1 MSCPTVIRSIRLLNQ
16 ARRWR
21 LRPLAAGLCCA
32 AALIAGSPRVMAMS
46 IEDAVALAVSTHP
59 TVNRSKASMRAA
71 EQERVEAAAGWYPTL
86 DVNADA
92 GWEHSEN
99 YFTRNDGESGDSK
112 DLFRKLAGGELVQ
125 NIFSGGRTVAETAA
139 AAARIEAATQQ
150 VVDSEEQI
158 ALRAASAYLDVLR
171 ARHLV
176 RLSSPLTKSV
186 GSDSLHP

>member
-1 MSCPTVIRSIRLLNQ
+1 
-16 ARRWR
+16 
-21 LRPLAAGLCCA
+21 
-32 AALIAGSPRVMAMS
+32 MAMS

-139 AAARIEAATQQ
+139 AGGPYRGGYCNRWSTAR
-150 VVDSEEQI
+150 SRSRCGR
-158 ALRAASAYLDVLR
+158 LRHISTFCVRANLSASAR
-171 ARHLV
+171 
-176 RLSSPLTKSV
+176 KI
-186 GSDSLHP
+186 